1 MNAKQAAGYRAAEW
15 VKDGMT
21 VGLGTGSTAYYA
33 IEKIGEMV
41 GSGLR
46 IRAIATSKASEELAA
61 KYQIPL
67 IEAKDVDRLDL
78 AIDGADEVDPQMALI
93 KGGGGALLREKLVAI
108 NSDRFIVIADQGKMV
123 SSLGRFKLP
132 IELVPFCYEWT
143 LRELKNRYGVPFEMR
158 MQGDRPYVTDN
169 GNYIVDAAFGKIE
182 DPARLNGELKAMTGV
197 VEHGLFVGIA
207 QTVVIGYEGGHTEVK
222 EVPCSNQ

>member
-33 IEKIGEMV
+33 IERIGQRVAE
-41 GSGLR
+41 GLR
-46 IRAIATSKASEELAA
+46 IRAIATSNASEELAL
-61 KYQIPL
+61 KYHIP
-67 IEAKDVDRLDL
+67 IIQAAEVDRLDL

-93 KGGGGALLREKLVAI
+93 KGGGGALLREKLVAKA
-108 NSDRFIVIADQGKMV
+108 SDRFIVIAD
-123 SSLGRFKLP
+123 SSKAVPHLGAFKLP

-143 LRELKNRYGVPFEMR
+143 LKGLKERYGVPIEMR
-158 MQGDRPYVTDN
+158 QREGELYVTDN
-169 GNYIVDAAFGKIE
+169 GNYIADASFGQII
-182 DPARLNGELKAMTGV
+182 DPGRLSDELKATTGV

-207 QTVVIGYEGGHTEVK
+207 HTIVIGYEDGSSEVK
-222 EVPCSNQ
+222 ETTHV